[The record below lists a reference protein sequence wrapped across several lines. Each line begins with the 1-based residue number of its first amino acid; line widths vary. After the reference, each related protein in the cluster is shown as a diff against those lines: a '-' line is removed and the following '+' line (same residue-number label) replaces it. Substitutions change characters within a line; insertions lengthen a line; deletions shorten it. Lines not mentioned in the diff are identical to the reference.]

1 MEKRGKSFD
10 GLMRHIRNSHNIE
23 IRGSEDKK
31 RLVNIGYYHGYKGYK
46 FIIKMLLIRS
56 LEFIILNRSLLSLIL
71 ISK

>member
-46 FIIKMLLIRS
+46 FGRL
-56 LEFIILNRSLLSLIL
+56 
-71 ISK
+71 